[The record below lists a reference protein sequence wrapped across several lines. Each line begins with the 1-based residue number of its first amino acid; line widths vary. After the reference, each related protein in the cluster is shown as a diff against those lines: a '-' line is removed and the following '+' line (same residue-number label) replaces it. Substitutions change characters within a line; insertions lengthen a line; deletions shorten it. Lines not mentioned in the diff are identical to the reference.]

1 MTAQFHE
8 WLLHEHGRLEPYP
21 LVSPVALCCAAP
33 AIQQSIDISYLLGPQ
48 QQTRH
53 TLLEGLVHITKSAI
67 YASHRRVAR

>member
-48 QQTRH
+48 QQTATRCCSVQMGQTDEH
-53 TLLEGLVHITKSAI
+53 GIVS
-67 YASHRRVAR
+67 